1 MLVKELESLLGI
13 TKDNIRYYESEG
25 LIHPRR
31 KDNGY
36 RDYSEEDAQRLKK
49 VLVLRKLG
57 VPVAEI
63 RDLFS
68 GTKDL
73 KDVLEK
79 THMSIEQEIASMNE
93 AKQMCEE
100 IEKNT
105 VSINDLDADR
115 YLSEIAEKKPSG
127 FNDLSKDVL
136 NYTSELFVESFGHFQ
151 WFFPIFKPLLWK
163 RKRKGSVVLAVI
175 MLVLLILTSGNLC
188 WRESIRT
195 NGTEGHYYIKG
206 MLTMCGIILIW
217 IILRNITYF
226 LSKRYTKA
234 EKPIVIIGSILSA
247 LVSILLYYG
256 AWLHWNRILMFR
268 PYNDPPVIRCDD
280 IYSIK
285 IGADDEIPRVT
296 NEWKSSHRFDYYLSY
311 DQEYINA
318 LKEAIL
324 SCEPSGVW
332 SITKNEFTMT
342 DSQDET
348 GFPEK
353 FYEIGLSDDD
363 PTSSSTVFF
372 VLKANNGIWML
383 DEPNY
388 GIHRASDQLMEL
400 IGEYEKHISL
410 NEGALYSFRRIFEY
424 DPERIWPGTYEDGRF
439 DTYQYLTITDKQSG
453 EDITE
458 AFIAKY
464 TEAFENEDWET
475 IIAAMED
482 VKTSW
487 RTEYVNPEATHM
499 QSYP

>member
-36 RDYSEEDAQRLKK
+36 RDYSEEDAERLKK

-136 NYTSELFVESFGHFQ
+136 SYTSGLFIESFGHFQ

-163 RKRKGSVVLAVI
+163 RKRKGSAVLAVI
-175 MLVLLILTSGNLC
+175 VLALLILSAGSIC
-188 WRESIRT
+188 WQLSIRNNNT
-195 NGTEGHYYIKG
+195 NGWFRLKG
-206 MLTMCGIILIW
+206 MATMCTIILIW
-217 IILRNITYF
+217 LLLRNIVYF
-226 LSKRYTKA
+226 TSKKFAKHEKA
-234 EKPIVIIGSILSA
+234 IAVTGAILSA

-256 AWLHWNRILMFR
+256 AMLHWSRVLMFR
-268 PYNDPPVIRCDD
+268 PYNDPPVFLDASADHIQ
-280 IYSIK
+280 IIE
-285 IGADDEIPRVT
+285 DDEIAFDT
-296 NEWKSSHRFDYYLSY
+296 NDWKQSHKSEWYRAY
-311 DQEYINA
+311 DQNYIS
-318 LKEAIL
+318 EVRSAIEE
-324 SCEPSGVW
+324 CEPTGIW
-332 SITKNEFTMT
+332 SVTSNAFTLL
-342 DSQDET
+342 DAQKET
-348 GFPEK
+348 GKPEK
-353 FYEIGLSDDD
+353 FWQILYQNTENHRY
-363 PTSSSTVFF
+363 TFF
-372 VLKANNGIWML
+372 YVIKNSEGEWLL
-383 DEPNY
+383 DEPAY
-388 GIHRASDQLMEL
+388 GVFKASDRLMDL
-400 IGEYEKHISL
+400 IREYDEHITIDPAVP
-410 NEGALYSFRRIFEY
+410 EQFKQYFEY
-424 DPERIWPGTYEDGRF
+424 DPEKIWPGDYEDGRF
-439 DTYQYLTITDKQSG
+439 DTYRYLTIKDSDG
-453 EDITE
+453 NEITE
-458 AFIAKY
+458 HFLDQHRDLYDNQDWDALL
-464 TEAFENEDWET
+464 EVFENVSVMWKE
-475 IIAAMED
+475 
-482 VKTSW
+482 
-487 RTEYVNPEATHM
+487 EYVNPEAAHM
-499 QSYP
+499 EGTIH